1 MTVIPCSVPAAVPTT
16 EGPGAFGAAAA
27 GADASAAAGFA
38 ALVAGLLGTTADPAG
53 PAGPAVPVVAVATAP
68 ASAPAT
74 ESPALPGTVPTTGPT
89 TEPTT
94 RQTTEPTAGPVIA
107 PVAEMPAEKPAQR
120 PAEEPAGPT
129 DEQPDEQATPPQ
141 VGDPAALALAATLAL
156 TRSGLPTAAP
166 VSPVA
171 PGAPAKTAPTTAD
184 AATGTTASQATE
196 EPTPRGER
204 GAVRLDDV
212 RPGLHLGWSAHPGR
226 HLGHVERPADLGTTA
241 PTTPAAPAPPVTT
254 SPAPAV
260 EATVATAAETTEPAA
275 VTTVTA
281 PQAGQPIQTAT
292 TTPVAQAAPHA
303 SPVADAVTGQVH
315 GKVVAEVIRLV
326 STGGGS
332 HRMTLRLDPG
342 TLGEVRIVLAV
353 RGDSVRVRLAAH
365 DQAHDALVAA
375 APELRRLLEGQPG
388 VEARV
393 LVRELATAAAP
404 VAAGTPS
411 DARDAALTGQGAGP
425 GTTDSGSGQPHRGT
439 ESRQQGPWAGT
450 PAAPFARDGIR
461 ETALAPSPGD
471 RLTSRPGL
479 DVSV

>member
-38 ALVAGLLGTTADPAG
+38 ALVAGLLGTTATPTPTPAAT
-53 PAGPAVPVVAVATAP
+53 PAATPAVPDATGAP
-68 ASAPAT
+68 ADAAAAPIPTAAPTAAPMAAPMAAPTTASVTIAPAAD
-74 ESPALPGTVPTTGPT
+74 EAAEP
-89 TEPTT
+89 TEPT
-94 RQTTEPTAGPVIA
+94 E
-107 PVAEMPAEKPAQR
+107 PAEPA
-120 PAEEPAGPT
+120 PAPI
-129 DEQPDEQATPPQ
+129 
-141 VGDPAALALAATLAL
+141 GDPAALALAATLAL
-156 TRSGLPTAAP
+156 AQSGLPTAPIPAK
-166 VSPVA
+166 
-171 PGAPAKTAPTTAD
+171 APAMEPAATTETTATPAS
-184 AATGTTASQATE
+184 AATTTAAATTD
-196 EPTPRGER
+196 EPGPRGER
-204 GAVRLDDV
+204 GAVRIDDG

-226 HLGHVERPADLGTTA
+226 DLGHVERPVDPGTTMPATPVATTTA
-241 PTTPAAPAPPVTT
+241 PAAPSEAAVTT
-254 SPAPAV
+254 AQP
-260 EATVATAAETTEPAA
+260 TTEPAT

-281 PQAGQPIQTAT
+281 PQAGQPIQTTPAAT
-292 TTPVAQAAPHA
+292 VGHAAPHA
-303 SPVADAVTGQVH
+303 SRVADVVTNQVH
-315 GKVVAEVIRLV
+315 GKVVAEVTRLV

-393 LVRELATAAAP
+393 LVRELATATAP
-404 VAAGTPS
+404 VAGTT

-425 GTTDSGSGQPHRGT
+425 GTTDSGSGQPHRGA